1 MNTVGMEYTGFFFVL
16 NILDN
21 DIYIPIMFYIEH
33 RSSK

>member
-1 MNTVGMEYTGFFFVL
+1 MNTVGMEYTGFFML